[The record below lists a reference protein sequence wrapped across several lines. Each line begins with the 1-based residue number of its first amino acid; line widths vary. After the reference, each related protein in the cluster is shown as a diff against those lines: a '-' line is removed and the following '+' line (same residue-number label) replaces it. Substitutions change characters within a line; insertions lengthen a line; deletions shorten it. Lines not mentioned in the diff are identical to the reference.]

1 MKEEEVKIGSKVY
14 RIIHHDDGMTDLQVK
29 GYDGKYHPLH
39 EKVKI
44 INLGW
49 CYIIKHDDRVEIP
62 TEFWSEMVKRMNGC
76 TRFKEDGKVG
86 CKDDSG
92 EVVPAVFDQIEFLK
106 NDQFFLLSGNRCY
119 LISPKRGTS
128 YNYKYHNSKFYE
140 NDKVGWRGDGEVVIP
155 ALYDDVDKLWGL
167 EVYETVKDG
176 GYRYLNGDCQEILTQ
191 EKENYGIGPNDPYPE
206 SLYFRRRNVSERI
219 CLLHYCDEDPDD
231 DEVFLTDEG
240 KHASMLSLS
249 RDELIETL
257 SDSCTELSLDEKCL
271 ERFNNNFSYEFSGYL
286 AFSNS
291 QNPLIDCMKQFN
303 ELGAHDNT
311 WHYIFK
317 IITAKGHTIGPEEL
331 REWRY
336 YLETDIDPRPLSY
349 TIGLGESEDLEPGE
363 VNVIMITHYNER
375 CWPGAF
381 EQSWIDDAMTDPLD
395 ELKQK
400 EKVLK
405 KTILASVKKEFRDE
419 VLQDQ
424 YKTPFWNIRYTG
436 RPWKE
441 SEKVLNYLADK
452 FPGHKTFTHFFLCHI
467 DDSFFKDETDIID
480 QLRFSAN
487 VLKWA
492 AKKGC
497 EFNIIEDGHTVLDKI
512 YECLNRKD
520 YHEERKL
527 VINEVT
533 PFLIR
538 MGAKTLKQ
546 IRQEEAQQEADY
558 ATEIEKL
565 KKLIY

>member
-1 MKEEEVKIGSKVY
+1 MKEEEVKIGSKEY

-128 YNYKYHNSKFYE
+128 YNYKYHNCKFYE
-140 NDKVGWRGDGEVVIP
+140 NDKVGWRGDGEVIIP
-155 ALYDDVDKLWGL
+155 AEYDDVNKLWGL

-176 GYRYLNGDCQEILTQ
+176 GYRYLNREGNEILTQ
-191 EKENYGIGPNDPYPE
+191 KKEEFGSAPNAPYPE
-206 SLYFRRRNVSERI
+206 SIYFRRKNYSDRI
-219 CLLHYCDEDPDD
+219 CLLHYCDEDPLD
-231 DEVFLTDEG
+231 DEVFITDEG
-240 KHASMLSLS
+240 RHASMLSLAH
-249 RDELIETL
+249 DELVEML
-257 SDSCTELSLDEKCL
+257 CHECSDLILDDKSL
-271 ERFNNNFSYEFSGYL
+271 ERFNNNFSYEYSGYL
-286 AFSNS
+286 AFSDS
-291 QNPLIDCMKQFN
+291 PKPLIDCMKQFS

-317 IITAKGHTIGPEEL
+317 IITAKGHPIDALEL
-331 REWRY
+331 REWRH
-336 YLETDIDPRPLSY
+336 YLESDIDPRPISY
-349 TIGLGESEDLEPGE
+349 TIGIGESEDLNPGE
-363 VNVIMITHYNER
+363 VNVILITHYNER
-375 CWPGAF
+375 CWPGGY
-381 EQSWIDDAMTDPLD
+381 EQDWIEDSMTDTLE
-395 ELKQK
+395 ELKNK
-400 EKVLK
+400 EKILK
-405 KTILASVKKEFRDE
+405 KTIQTSVKKEYREE
-419 VLQDQ
+419 VLMDQ
-424 YKTPFWNIRYTG
+424 YRTPFWNIRYTG
-436 RPWKE
+436 RTWKE
-441 SEKVLNYLADK
+441 TEKVLSYLAGK
-452 FPGHKTFTHFFLCHI
+452 FPGYKTFTHEFTGHI
-467 DDSFFKDETDIID
+467 LYPCDNEETDILD
-480 QLRFSAN
+480 QMRFSAY

-497 EFNIIEDGHTVLDKI
+497 DINIIKDGKTVLDKL
-512 YECLNRKD
+512 YEYLNRND
-520 YHEERKL
+520 YQEERKIA
-527 VINEVT
+527 INEVT